1 MVFTM
6 RKIIL
11 TGATSGIGH
20 AMAKRL
26 ANDYELILGC
36 RNEKK
41 ANILLDELKTIAP
54 NCKVTY
60 YHLDLS
66 SFSSIENFCSSINN
80 DFDSID
86 VLVNNAG
93 VFMERYATTSQGFEM
108 TIGVNFIGTYYLTTL
123 LEDILSRGN
132 KPQIINIC
140 SKAGLFGKY
149 TKDIQ
154 RFRKHPHGFR
164 GYAASKQLAI
174 MMSIHQSRRLKA
186 NNISVNAIHPGKVA
200 TNMTMGGDGFMMKI
214 QSKIA
219 QKTSIT
225 PDESAQYCSYIIE
238 NEDMYTLTGK
248 FLEKEGVEIPLNEKK
263 FSEARIDQLIKV
275 ADGIIA
281 DYTD

>member
-1 MVFTM
+1 M

-20 AMAKRL
+20 GMAKRL

-36 RNEKK
+36 RNETK
-41 ANILLDELKTIAP
+41 ANQLLVELKTIAP
-54 NCKVTY
+54 NCKVAY

-66 SFSSIENFCSSINN
+66 DFRSIEAFCSRINK
-80 DFDSID
+80 DYDSID

-93 VFMERYATTSQGFEM
+93 VYMERYATTVQGFEM

-123 LEDILSRGN
+123 LEDLLSSGN

-154 RFRKHPHGFR
+154 RFRKHPHGII

-174 MMSIHQSRRLKA
+174 MMSLHQSRRLKSS
-186 NNISVNAIHPGKVA
+186 NISVNAIHPGKVA
-200 TNMTMGGDGFMMKI
+200 TNMTMGGEGFMMHI
-214 QSKIA
+214 QSKIMERIC
-219 QKTSIT
+219 IT
-225 PDESAQYCSYIIE
+225 PDESAQHCSYIIE
-238 NEDMYTLTGK
+238 NEPMYTVTGK
-248 FLEKEGVEIPLNEKK
+248 FLEKEGVDIPLNEKK
-263 FSEARIDQLIKV
+263 FSDSRISQLMKV

-281 DYTD
+281 DYT

>member
-1 MVFTM
+1 M
-6 RKIIL
+6 RRIIL

-26 ANDYELILGC
+26 ASDYELILGC
-36 RNEKK
+36 RNENK
-41 ANILLDELKTIAP
+41 ANKLLEELNSIAP
-54 NCKVTY
+54 NCNAKY
-60 YHLDLS
+60 YHLNLAD
-66 SFSSIENFCSSINN
+66 FSSIQEFCSSINN
-80 DFDSID
+80 DYNSID

-93 VFMERYATTSQGFEM
+93 VFMERHATTAQGFEM

-123 LEDILSRGN
+123 LEDILSKGN
-132 KPQIINIC
+132 APQIINIC

-149 TKDIQ
+149 TNDIQ

-164 GYAASKQLAI
+164 GYAASKKLAI
-174 MMSIHQSRRLKA
+174 MMSIHQSRMLKSH
-186 NNISVNAIHPGKVA
+186 NISVNAIHPGKVA
-200 TNMTMGGDGFMMKI
+200 TNMTLGGDGFMMNI

-225 PDESAQYCSYIIE
+225 SEESAQHFSYIIE

-263 FSEARIDQLIKV
+263 FSDSRIDQLMKV